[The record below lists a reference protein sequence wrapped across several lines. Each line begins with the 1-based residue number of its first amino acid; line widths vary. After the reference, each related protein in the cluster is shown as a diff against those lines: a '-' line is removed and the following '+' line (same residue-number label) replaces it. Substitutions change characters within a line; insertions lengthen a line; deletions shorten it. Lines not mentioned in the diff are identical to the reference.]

1 MLGPWAVPGGTNADE
16 PSETHAKPFNN
27 EADMV
32 ATTSAQVDDRQV
44 GLVSDRAGGG
54 STPSPRIPLGAG
66 QAACHPEAG
75 IPPEPTERAD
85 TREGKVPLERVEMRL
100 RSRRRIIRSPLSTG
114 ATRTAARESL
124 AQAREQQRYE
134 DQEKRLL
141 ARLESLCL
149 DAGRRNSQHEQQ
161 QEQKVE
167 KSLEEIPRGSEVRRR
182 LRLSFVD
189 PESLE
194 KGVGDIRKEEQ
205 QRALQECGSRSKKV
219 EARKAEL
226 QEVLE
231 KERAFQREPFEGRR
245 VAKEEQKQVEEEQC
259 RAEVAQRS
267 AELVVAEVE
276 ATWTVT
282 VEQPVIDMIQ
292 QEGAASK
299 KVWMFVEP
307 GAEELKEQALVSV
320 GDSHLL
326 VVESV
331 SVGAVEAVEAKC
343 KSERKEDSCEE
354 KTTSQHA
361 KREKE
366 RGKQPNYAGRRRW
379 PGRQVAMKAS
389 KGTRMKGNCTLGVRG
404 ESAWRCKRGAAWGKQ
419 LRGKG
424 FGAAGKSSGGARV
437 KSGEGVRQSAKAQ
450 KVNDTSSGGN
460 ESECGES
467 GCAADGQ
474 KRQQKKE
481 GDKEKQLP
489 GVQHRGGSMLG
500 VEGVDGR
507 RIEIEFAAS
516 SAGQVSS
523 VFVRGSKRLRMEYDG
538 GGTKASPKRKV
549 ESSRSHSFKEE
560 LARCS

>member
-1 MLGPWAVPGGTNADE
+1 MLGPWAVPGGTNANGDK
-16 PSETHAKPFNN
+16 SEIHSRPMDN
-27 EADMV
+27 EANMV
-32 ATTSAQVDDRQV
+32 ATSSAQVESLQV
-44 GLVSDRAGGG
+44 GPVSDRAGNVRNPLLG
-54 STPSPRIPLGAG
+54 IPLKAG
-66 QAACHPEAG
+66 EAVRRTEAG
-75 IPPEPTERAD
+75 IPPEPPEKAASA
-85 TREGKVPLERVEMRL
+85 REGDELPEQTTTRL
-100 RSRRRIIRSPLSTG
+100 RSRRKIIRSPLSTG

-194 KGVGDIRKEEQ
+194 KGVGDVRKEEQ

-292 QEGAASK
+292 FKGGEKGRASSGDSRDAKDMWEAQLGGQQEGAASK

-343 KSERKEDSCEE
+343 KSKRKEDSCEE

-379 PGRQVAMKAS
+379 PGRQVATAS

-437 KSGEGVRQSAKAQ
+437 KSREGVRKSAITQ

-460 ESECGES
+460 ESECGEWLCC
-467 GCAADGQ
+467 GWAEEAAKERG
-474 KRQQKKE
+474 RQGE
-481 GDKEKQLP
+481 TTSRSAASWREHAG
-489 GVQHRGGSMLG
+489 
-500 VEGVDGR
+500 GR
-507 RIEIEFAAS
+507 R
-516 SAGQVSS
+516 
-523 VFVRGSKRLRMEYDG
+523 R
-538 GGTKASPKRKV
+538 
-549 ESSRSHSFKEE
+549 
-560 LARCS
+560 

>member
-1 MLGPWAVPGGTNADE
+1 MLGPWAVPGGTNADGDK
-16 PSETHAKPFNN
+16 SEIHSRPVDN
-27 EADMV
+27 EANMV
-32 ATTSAQVDDRQV
+32 ATSSAQVESLQV
-44 GLVSDRAGGG
+44 GPVSDRAGDVR
-54 STPSPRIPLGAG
+54 TPSLRIPLKAG
-66 QAACHPEAG
+66 EAVRRTEAG
-75 IPPEPTERAD
+75 IPPEPPERAAS
-85 TREGKVPLERVEMRL
+85 TREGEALPEQASMRL
-100 RSRRRIIRSPLSTG
+100 RSRRKIIRSPLSTG

-343 KSERKEDSCEE
+343 KSKRKEDSCEE

-361 KREKE
+361 KR
-366 RGKQPNYAGRRRW
+366 GK
-379 PGRQVAMKAS
+379 K
-389 KGTRMKGNCTLGVRG
+389 G
-404 ESAWRCKRGAAWGKQ
+404 ESSPITREGGDGQ
-419 LRGKG
+419 G
-424 FGAAGKSSGGARV
+424 GKS
-437 KSGEGVRQSAKAQ
+437 Q
-450 KVNDTSSGGN
+450 
-460 ESECGES
+460 
-467 GCAADGQ
+467 
-474 KRQQKKE
+474 
-481 GDKEKQLP
+481 
-489 GVQHRGGSMLG
+489 
-500 VEGVDGR
+500 
-507 RIEIEFAAS
+507 
-516 SAGQVSS
+516 
-523 VFVRGSKRLRMEYDG
+523 
-538 GGTKASPKRKV
+538 
-549 ESSRSHSFKEE
+549 
-560 LARCS
+560 